1 MRKDY
6 LYWIWLSLRF
16 GQAADGFIEV
26 LEAFGDPY
34 NAYIADGRDLSS
46 RFSADSPLV
55 DRLRDK
61 DITEARRIYDFC
73 VSRGVSILTYG
84 DIEYPARLKTIQHPP
99 ILLYYIGT
107 LPSFNRK
114 LCLAVVGTRRMS
126 EYGKRMAYKIS
137 YELSAAGAVIVSG
150 MALGCDAVAAAG
162 AIGAHGSTVAV
173 LGSGIDVI
181 YPRQHEKL
189 MSFICQNGAV
199 ITEYPPGTPPN
210 GCNFPVRNR
219 IISGLSQGVLAVE
232 GDAKSGALLTVDHA
246 MKQDRRVFAVP
257 GNVGVSNSE
266 GTNALIRNGATVAL
280 DGGDILDAFR
290 VSTQGQI
297 DVSGLTAAK
306 ACSQVDEAL
315 LDRLGLMARLPDA
328 EAPKR
333 TRTAAHPAPPPDP
346 APETVRYVNRSR
358 AQATDRKEPRKA
370 APEARPVQ
378 VEQKT
383 DAPMQPLRSRQAT
396 DQAPPAPTE
405 RTDSAAPK
413 AGDRS
418 AEILATLGGNAEKVF
433 HEMPIDC
440 AVSIERLSG
449 TGLRINE
456 IMATLTILEI
466 QGLITSLPGGLYL
479 RK

>member
-150 MALGCDAVAAAG
+150 MALGCDAVAAGG
-162 AIGAHGSTVAV
+162 AIASGGQTVAV
-173 LGSGIDVI
+173 LGSGIDVV
-181 YPRQHEKL
+181 YPRQHLKL
-189 MSFICQNGAV
+189 MEMIAQNGAV
-199 ITEYPPGTPPN
+199 ITEYPPGSPPI
-210 GCNFPVRNR
+210 GTHFPVRNR
-219 IISGLSQGVLAVE
+219 IISGLCQGTLAVE
-232 GDAKSGALLTVDHA
+232 GNLHSGALLTVGHA
-246 MKQDRRVFAVP
+246 IRQGRQVFAVP
-257 GNVGVSNSE
+257 GNVGESTSE
-266 GTNALIRNGATVAL
+266 GTNELIRNGATVVLEAA
-280 DGGDILDAFR
+280 DILNFYEVTHKAVLSLDR
-290 VSTQGQI
+290 YH
-297 DVSGLTAAK
+297 AAK
-306 ACSQVDEAL
+306 LHSSLDEGVL
-315 LDRLGLMARLPDA
+315 LRMGISSRLSER
-328 EAPKR
+328 APAGER
-333 TRTAAHPAPPPDP
+333 
-346 APETVRYVNRSR
+346 
-358 AQATDRKEPRKA
+358 
-370 APEARPVQ
+370 Q
-378 VEQKT
+378 VERVE
-383 DAPMQPLRSRQAT
+383 DF
-396 DQAPPAPTE
+396 PAPTVQRKRTPEDIAKGIEGEE
-405 RTDSAAPK
+405 RPASRGEALPTPPVSPDRPK
-413 AGDRS
+413 KARKKVEPADASPRTPGEMTAEGDRS
-418 AEILATLGGNAEKVF
+418 AEILASLSDRDRRIFT
-433 HEMPIDC
+433 EMPLDRAISID
-440 AVSIERLSG
+440 RLSALG
-449 TGLRINE
+449 FSIGD
-456 IMATLTILEI
+456 IMTAMTILEI
-466 QGLITSLPGGLYL
+466 RGLVTSLPGGLYL